1 LYAVQLN
8 GTNDAI
14 LLEAA
19 KESFRNKPDEIY
31 FNLEQCI
38 LRYQSKWRTRHDDD
52 NSSNRSKRSQLDL
65 DGDYSFMLY
74 KSVDTQH
81 NMDRD
86 KARAQWKG
94 KGSTTSSSDS
104 QVMEKIML
112 KKLYKASVDIS
123 NKHRRVNL

>member
-1 LYAVQLN
+1 
-8 GTNDAI
+8 
-14 LLEAA
+14 
-19 KESFRNKPDEIY
+19 
-31 FNLEQCI
+31 
-38 LRYQSKWRTRHDDD
+38 
-52 NSSNRSKRSQLDL
+52 
-65 DGDYSFMLY
+65 MLY

-86 KARAQWKG
+86 RARAQWKG

-112 KKLYKASVDIS
+112 KKLYKASVKIS